1 MNLFPT
7 YVDEINQILT
17 RSPQQKSADISLRSG
32 TRNLAESRSLNNSD
46 GIPIYQLGDGAQTL
60 LSFDRQ
66 KMERLFGKNNST
78 FTKISIGEHPDFSH
92 LKHNEACHHY
102 CVSMFVDIK
111 GSTRLATKYPLLDVR
126 RIKDTVLT
134 LCIHVANFFG
144 GHIHRLQGDAI
155 FVQFVGKTLHPNDAI
170 INALNASSVL
180 CQFISVDLS
189 EAFVQNGL
197 DPIKIRV
204 GIDYGK
210 SEDVLWSNYGI
221 PGCSELTTT
230 SLHTDLAAKLQAQ
243 AAINEIRIGKNV
255 KDALDLPDE
264 YWKGVTF
271 LDSNNELVKDEYIFD
286 YNGTRYRKY
295 IFNWR
300 RYLLSYDFIST
311 SPSSTNLIVD
321 EKNLRIICKATNPGG
336 ESFIY
341 NQNSSALRKGAELEY
356 TLVENGRQYFKK
368 NFEKISW
375 KIENRGQ
382 EAKVANFLESEKMSD
397 KSTTNYPVFET
408 SAAYL
413 GHHFLKCYLERSHSA
428 NEVLKFPIYVL

>member
-17 RSPQQKSADISLRSG
+17 GSSKQKSAHDSIISG
-32 TRNLAESRSLNNSD
+32 SRSLVETRLSNDNSD
-46 GIPIYQLGDGAQTL
+46 VSIHQLGDDGQTL

-66 KMERLFGKNNST
+66 RMERLFGKKNSAH
-78 FTKISIGEHPDFSH
+78 TKITIGEHPEFAH

-134 LCIHVANFFG
+134 LCIYVANFFG

-155 FVQFVGKTLHPNDAI
+155 FVQFVGKNLHPNDSI
-170 INALNASSVL
+170 INALNAASVL

-189 EAFVQNGL
+189 EAFIQNGL

-210 SEDVLWSNYGI
+210 TEDVLWSNYGI

-243 AAINEIRIGKNV
+243 AAVNEIRIGKNI
-255 KDALDLPDE
+255 KDALDLPDN
-264 YWKGVTF
+264 YWKVVTYMGAN
-271 LDSNNELVKDEYIFD
+271 DELVKDEYIFN
-286 YNGTRYRKY
+286 YNGTQYRKY

-300 RYLLSYDFIST
+300 KYLLSYDFISVG
-311 SPSSTNLIVD
+311 PSSPNLVVD
-321 EKNLRIICKATNPGG
+321 EKKLRIVCKATSPNGA
-336 ESFIY
+336 SFIY
-341 NQNSSALRKGAELEY
+341 SQNSAALVKGTKLEY
-356 TLVENGRQYFKK
+356 MLFENGREYIKRS
-368 NFEKISW
+368 FEKISW
-375 KIENRGQ
+375 KIENRGK
-382 EAKVANFLESEKMSD
+382 EASDADSLESEKMPD
-397 KSTTNYPVFET
+397 ESTTNHAMFET

-413 GHHFLKCYLERSHSA
+413 GHHFLKCYIEREHTQ
-428 NEVLKFPIYVL
+428 NENLKFPIYVR